1 MNVKKWKIKRKKV
14 HKNYKK
20 LLTTLLKANKKNNLK
35 FRRKLREKPLIN
47 QFCFRFRFRIEN
59 KRKKIK

>member
-20 LLTTLLKANKKNNLK
+20 LLITLLKANKKNNLK
-35 FRRKLREKPLIN
+35 FRPKLREKPLIN
-47 QFCFRFRFRIEN
+47 QFCLRFIIEN